1 MSDKRLPFILI
12 DILKIQE
19 DANILLKAT
28 RLMTNLTLHA
38 PSIPHI
44 LKSNLLGVI
53 ANVVLPHIYNG
64 GLTPDQIFK
73 IEGYVRKTLTRIH

>member
-1 MSDKRLPFILI
+1 MGCIDTVDALCQNPDIEHYLVSDKRLPFILI

-19 DANILLKAT
+19 DPNILLKAT

-53 ANVVLPHIYNG
+53 ANVVLPHTYSG
-64 GLTPDQIFK
+64 
-73 IEGYVRKTLTRIH
+73 